1 MARTTSSAAQRHNV
15 LVRHH
20 GPEHPKVIQA
30 RRALDLARTEDAIR
44 EAIEQAPPLDAET
57 VARLHSLIPAAEG
70 GPDAAA

>member
-1 MARTTSSAAQRHNV
+1 M
-15 LVRHH
+15 
-20 GPEHPKVIQA
+20 VIQA